1 MRVITVARKP
11 MEGTI
16 ADNVL
21 KHGTGALNI
30 EACRIRLAPSE
41 PDSGAAYY
49 ANRGL
54 PMPSN
59 QQSYFGETSGAV
71 VTSTPLPNGRWPA
84 NFIVAHRPECVRVG
98 HATVKSDGHYPRARP
113 RGSADAGPSGH
124 AGQEGLQESYTSG
137 ETVETWSCAPGCPAR
152 ELDRQSGHARSSG
165 FRGGTATKRAS
176 GSDAGGHEAVRF
188 GAESRPSGT
197 AMILHDDQGGASR
210 FFLQVG
216 GAPCRS

>member
-21 KHGTGALNI
+21 AHGTGALNI
-30 EACRIRLAPSE
+30 EACRIRLAPPE
-41 PDSGAAYY
+41 PDAVLDVPVPAA
-49 ANRGL
+49 
-54 PMPSN
+54 PPS
-59 QQSYFGETSGAV
+59 
-71 VTSTPLPNGRWPA
+71 NGRWPA

-98 HATVKSDGHYPRARP
+98 RATVKSDGHYPRARP

-124 AGQEGLQESYTSG
+124 AGQDGLQESYTSG

-176 GSDAGGHEAVRF
+176 GSNAGGHEAVRF

-197 AMILHDDQGGASR
+197 SMILHDDQGGASR

>member
-11 MEGTI
+11 MDGTI

-49 ANRGL
+49 ANRGM
-54 PMPSN
+54 PMPPN
-59 QQSYFGETSGAV
+59 HQSYFGESSGNTITSV
-71 VTSTPLPNGRWPA
+71 PLPNGRWPA
-84 NFIVAHRPECVRVG
+84 NFIVAHKSECRRVG
-98 HATVKSDGHYPRARP
+98 LASVKSDGHYPKARP
-113 RGSADAGPSGH
+113 RGSVDAGPSGH
-124 AGQEGLQESYTSG
+124 AGQEGLRESYTSG
-137 ETVETWSCAPGCPAR
+137 EVVETWSCVPGCPAQ
-152 ELDRQSGHARSSG
+152 ELDRQSGHRRSSG
-165 FRGGTATKRAS
+165 FNGGTAVKRSS
-176 GSDAGGHEAVRF
+176 GSDSDGHEAVRF

-197 AMILHDDQGGASR
+197 KMVLHDDQGGASR

-216 GAPCRS
+216 GAECRR